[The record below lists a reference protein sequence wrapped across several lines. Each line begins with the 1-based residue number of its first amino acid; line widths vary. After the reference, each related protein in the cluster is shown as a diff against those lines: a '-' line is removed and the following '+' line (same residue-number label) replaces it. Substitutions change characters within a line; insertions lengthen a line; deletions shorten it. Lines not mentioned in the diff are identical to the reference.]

1 MGFFLHACMCTACMQ
16 YPLRPE
22 EAGRPLGTGASAGW
36 APPGNPTWALCKVAS
51 AFKHRAI
58 SPVLGTYFPP
68 LYPPPHQFSPDL
80 WIYMCEFFN
89 LSVPQFFYLESCRK
103 VLQSWFWTGSAF
115 CSSLETEGRSAMLRT
130 ALEVCTCWRLIKAVL
145 SACSLEHQ
153 ASKGTLGLKFA
164 ESHKTLIF
172 VLRVYI
178 VCWRRRK

>member
-68 LYPPPHQFSPDL
+68 PLPPPTNFLLICEYICVNFLTFLCLSFSTSKVVGRFSKVDSELGVHSAPPWKLKGGVPCSERL
-80 WIYMCEFFN
+80 WRCARVGVWSR
-89 LSVPQFFYLESCRK
+89 LCLAHV
-103 VLQSWFWTGSAF
+103 
-115 CSSLETEGRSAMLRT
+115 
-130 ALEVCTCWRLIKAVL
+130 ALNTK
-145 SACSLEHQ
+145 
-153 ASKGTLGLKFA
+153 
-164 ESHKTLIF
+164 
-172 VLRVYI
+172 RVRERW
-178 VCWRRRK
+178 V